1 MTEQTERQPSR
12 DLSIPIVWG
21 VAAGLFVA
29 VLLRGALGGGI
40 VLVLSLLTFAAVIST
55 ATGRNLLERRAPR
68 MARVVVRRP
77 RRAARPPST
86 MLEAAI
92 GSDVTTPAPR
102 DPGTEAALRTLGAA
116 DRREVAAWTPAP
128 PARKEAP
135 ARSRA
140 AWMGQAERIAFG
152 RRDDDDTDSDA
163 AAKQG

>member
-1 MTEQTERQPSR
+1 MSEQTERKPSR

-68 MARVVVRRP
+68 MARVVARRP
-77 RRAARPPST
+77 RRTARPPSS
-86 MLEAAI
+86 MLVAAV
-92 GSDVTTPAPR
+92 GSDMTTPAAR
-102 DPGTEAALRTLGAA
+102 DDRTQAALRALGAA
-116 DRREVAAWTPAP
+116 DKSQIAAWTPA
-128 PARKEAP
+128 AAGRKEGA
-135 ARSRA
+135 AESRA
-140 AWMGQAERIAFG
+140 TWMGQAERIAFG
-152 RRDDDDTDSDA
+152 RRDDTDSDA

>member
-1 MTEQTERQPSR
+1 MTEQTERKPSR

-55 ATGRNLLERRAPR
+55 ATGRSLLERRAPR

-77 RRAARPPST
+77 RKVARPPSA

-92 GSDVTTPAPR
+92 GADVTTPAPR
-102 DPGTEAALRTLGAA
+102 DARTEAALLALGAA
-116 DRREVAAWTPAP
+116 EKSQIAASTPEA
-128 PARKEAP
+128 ATRKEA
-135 ARSRA
+135 AMDSRST
-140 AWMGQAERIAFG
+140 WMGQAKRFAFG
-152 RRDDDDTDSDA
+152 GRDKTDSDA
-163 AAKQG
+163 SAKQG